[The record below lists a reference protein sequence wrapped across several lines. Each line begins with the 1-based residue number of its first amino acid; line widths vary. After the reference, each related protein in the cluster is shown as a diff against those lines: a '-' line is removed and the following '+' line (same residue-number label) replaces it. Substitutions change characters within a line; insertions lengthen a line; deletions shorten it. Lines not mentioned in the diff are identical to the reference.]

1 MARRS
6 GDIYTEV
13 IHSMV
18 YRDCIPMTDK
28 RQNRAGSLRA
38 RMTVANVLLIA
49 CTVLLGACTTTA
61 PAPASTQQPAT
72 AEPGQRSARSS
83 GIAYQSGSV
92 QVANVTL
99 PTVVLAGSHRI
110 GSSGATVA
118 VVEFSD
124 YQCPYCRDFH
134 ERIYPR
140 LKKEFVETGAVQFV
154 HKDLPL
160 KSIHPQAMSAA
171 LAASC
176 AGLQKRFWPMHE
188 ALYASHGKLS
198 PTLYPQLAR
207 GLGLDESKFNACLAD
222 PAREQFVMRDALE
235 AQKLG
240 ISGTPSFVIGRI
252 EGDMLVVVRLSRGAP
267 SYEAFA
273 QEIGKLLKPGNAGV
287 TPGTK

>member
-1 MARRS
+1 MARR
-6 GDIYTEV
+6 GADIYTEV

-18 YRDCIPMTDK
+18 YRDRIPMTGK
-28 RQNRAGSLRA
+28 FQNRTDFICACKTGAGIFL
-38 RMTVANVLLIA
+38 VA
-49 CTVLLGACTTTA
+49 CTVLLGACTTTI

-72 AEPGQRSARSS
+72 AGPGQRGAQSS
-83 GIAYQSGSV
+83 GIAYQDGSV
-92 QVANVTL
+92 PIVKVTS

-140 LKKEFVETGAVQFV
+140 LKKEFVDTGAVQFV

-160 KSIHPQAMSAA
+160 KSIHPQALPAA

-176 AGLQKRFWPMHE
+176 AGLQKHFWPMHE
-188 ALYASHGKLS
+188 ALYANHGKLS

-207 GLGLDESKFNACLAD
+207 ELGLDEPKFSACLAD
-222 PAREQFVMRDALE
+222 PAREEFVMRDTLE

-252 EGDMLVVVRLSRGAP
+252 EGDVMSVVRLSRGAP

-273 QEIGKLLKPGNAGV
+273 QEIEKLLKQGNAGV
-287 TPGTK
+287 TPRTR

>member
-1 MARRS
+1 
-6 GDIYTEV
+6 
-13 IHSMV
+13 
-18 YRDCIPMTDK
+18 MTAES
-28 RQNRAGSLRA
+28 QNRAVSHRA
-38 RMTVANVLLIA
+38 CKIGASIFLIA
-49 CTVLLGACTTTA
+49 CAVLLDACATTTTPPTSA
-61 PAPASTQQPAT
+61 GQPAT
-72 AEPGQRSARSS
+72 AEPGQRSAQSS
-83 GIAYQSGSV
+83 GIAYQDGSV
-92 QVANVTL
+92 PIVRTTT

-140 LKKEFVETGAVQFV
+140 LKKEFVDTGIVQFV

-160 KSIHPQAMSAA
+160 KSIHAQAMPAA

-188 ALYASHGKLS
+188 ALYANHDRLS

-207 GLGLDESKFNACLAD
+207 ELGLDVAKFGACLAD
-222 PAREQFVMRDALE
+222 PAREQFVMRDTLE
-235 AQKLG
+235 AQTLG

-252 EGDMLVVVRLSRGAP
+252 QGDTLTVERLAKGAP
-267 SYEAFA
+267 SFEDFA
-273 QEIGKLLKPGNAGV
+273 REIDKLLKPANAGA
-287 TPGTK
+287 TPGTR